1 MNYDMLVKDIG
12 QLILPESS
20 LTPLKG
26 EQMKG
31 LSIKEEAAFA
41 VSEGKIAWIGSNK
54 EAGTLDAELIISANN
69 KVVSPGLV
77 DSHTHLV
84 FGGSREGE
92 LELKQQ
98 GMPYL
103 EILEKGGGILSTV
116 AATRQSTEEELV
128 KKAAHHLET
137 SIAHGVT
144 TLEAKSGYGL
154 DKETELKQLRV
165 VKTLSRVYPITLVS
179 TFLGPHAIPPEYK
192 ENVSAFIE
200 EMISLLDVIREE
212 ESAEFVDI
220 FCEKGVFSIEQSMIF
235 LKAAKK
241 RGYGLKMHADEMNAL
256 GGTEL
261 AVSLGAVSVDHL
273 VAATDSGI
281 EKLASSNTVAVLLP
295 GTTFY
300 LGKNTYAKA
309 RRIID
314 KGGAVALATDFNP
327 GSSVTEN
334 LQVIMSLAALKLNMT
349 AEEIWNAVTV
359 NAAHAIGQSKKAGT
373 LELGRKADFV
383 IWDIPTYQ
391 YLPYHY
397 GINHA
402 DAVYVKGK
410 KIWERARVI

>member
-31 LSIKEEAAFA
+31 LSIKEQAAFA
-41 VSEGKIAWIGSNK
+41 VSEGKVAWIGSNK
-54 EAGTLDAELIISANN
+54 EAETLDAELIISADN

-98 GMPYL
+98 GIPYL

-116 AATRQSTEEELV
+116 AATRQSKEEELI

-200 EMISLLDVIREE
+200 EMISLLDVIKEE
-212 ESAEFVDI
+212 ELADFVDI
-220 FCEKGVFSIEQSMIF
+220 FCETGVFSIEQSRLF
-235 LKAAKK
+235 LEAAKEK
-241 RGYGLKMHADEMNAL
+241 GYGLKMHADEINSL

-359 NAAHAIGQSKKAGT
+359 NAAHAIGQSKEAGT

-402 DAVYVKGK
+402 HVVYVKGK

>member
-31 LSIKEEAAFA
+31 LSIKEQAAFA
-41 VSEGKIAWIGSNK
+41 VSEGKVAWIGSNK
-54 EAGTLDAELIISANN
+54 EAETLDAEWIISADN

-98 GMPYL
+98 GIPYL

-116 AATRQSTEEELV
+116 AATRQSKEEELI

-200 EMISLLDVIREE
+200 EMISLLDVIKEE
-212 ESAEFVDI
+212 ELAEFVDI
-220 FCEKGVFSIEQSMIF
+220 FCETGVFSIEQSRLF
-235 LKAAKK
+235 LEAAKEK
-241 RGYGLKMHADEMNAL
+241 GYGLKMHADEINSL

-359 NAAHAIGQSKKAGT
+359 NAAHAIGQSKEAGT

-402 DAVYVKGK
+402 HAVYVKGK
-410 KIWERARVI
+410 KIWERARLI

>member
-26 EQMKG
+26 DQMKE
-31 LSIKEEAAFA
+31 LSIKEQAAFA
-41 VSEGKIAWIGSNK
+41 VNEGRIAWIGTNI
-54 EAGTLDAELIISANN
+54 EASTLDADQIISADN

-92 LELKQQ
+92 LVLKQQ

-116 AATRQSTEEELV
+116 AATKQSTEEELV

-192 ENVSAFIE
+192 ESVSAFIE
-200 EMISLLDVIREE
+200 EMIFLLDVIKEE
-212 ESAEFVDI
+212 ELAEFVDI
-220 FCEKGVFSIEQSMIF
+220 FCETGVFSLEQAKIF
-235 LKAAKK
+235 LEAAKE
-241 RGYGLKMHADEMNAL
+241 RGFGLKMHADEIHSL

-261 AVSLGAVSVDHL
+261 AVALGAVSVDHL
-273 VAATDSGI
+273 VAATDIGI
-281 EKLASSNTVAVLLP
+281 EKLANSTTVAVLLP

-309 RRIID
+309 RSIID

-334 LQVIMSLAALKLNMT
+334 LQFIMSLAALKLQMT

-359 NAAHAIGQSKKAGT
+359 NAAHAIGKSIEAGT

-402 DAVYVKGK
+402 HAVYVNGK
-410 KIWERARVI
+410 KIWEQARVI

>member
-31 LSIKEEAAFA
+31 LSIKEQAAFA
-41 VSEGKIAWIGSNK
+41 VSEGKVAWIGSNK
-54 EAGTLDAELIISANN
+54 EAETLDAELIISADN

-98 GMPYL
+98 GIPYL

-116 AATRQSTEEELV
+116 AATRQSKEEELI

-154 DKETELKQLRV
+154 DEETELKQLRV

-200 EMISLLDVIREE
+200 EMISLLDVIKEE
-212 ESAEFVDI
+212 ELAEFVDI
-220 FCEKGVFSIEQSMIF
+220 FCETGVFSIEQSRLF
-235 LKAAKK
+235 LEAAKEK
-241 RGYGLKMHADEMNAL
+241 GYGLKMHADEINSL

-359 NAAHAIGQSKKAGT
+359 NAAHAIGQSKEAGT

-402 DAVYVKGK
+402 HAVYVKGK

>member
-1 MNYDMLVKDIG
+1 MKYDMLVKDIS

-20 LTPLKG
+20 QSPLKG
-26 EQMKG
+26 ERMKK
-31 LSIKEEAAFA
+31 LTINKEAAIA
-41 VSEGKIAWIGSNK
+41 VSEGKIAWIGTNT
-54 EAGTLDAELIISANN
+54 EASTLDADQIISAEN

-77 DSHTHLV
+77 DPHTHLV
-84 FGGSREGE
+84 FGGSREDE
-92 LELKQQ
+92 LVLKQQ
-98 GMPYL
+98 GMSYL

-116 AATRQSTEEELV
+116 AVTKQSTEEELV

-165 VKTLSRVYPITLVS
+165 VKTLSRTYPITLVS

-192 ENVSAFIE
+192 GNVLEFIE
-200 EMISLLDVIREE
+200 KMISLLDQIKEE
-212 ESAEFVDI
+212 ELAEFVDI
-220 FCEKGVFSIEQSMIF
+220 FCETGVFNLEQSMIF
-235 LKAAKK
+235 LKAAKEI
-241 RGYGLKMHADEMNAL
+241 GFGLKMHADEIHSV

-273 VAATDSGI
+273 VAASDTGI
-281 EKLASSNTVAVLLP
+281 EKLTKSNTIAVLLP

-300 LGKNTYAKA
+300 LGKDTYAKA
-309 RRIID
+309 RKIID
-314 KGGAVALATDFNP
+314 DGGAVALATDFNP

-334 LQVIMSLAALKLNMT
+334 LQLIMSLAALKLQMT

-359 NAAHAIGQSKKAGT
+359 NAAHAIGKSKEAGT
-373 LELGRKADFV
+373 LDLGRKADFV
-383 IWDIPTYQ
+383 IWDIPNYQ

-402 DAVYVKGK
+402 ASVFVNGK
-410 KIWERARVI
+410 KVWEQAKMI

>member
-1 MNYDMLVKDIG
+1 
-12 QLILPESS
+12 
-20 LTPLKG
+20 
-26 EQMKG
+26 
-31 LSIKEEAAFA
+31 
-41 VSEGKIAWIGSNK
+41 
-54 EAGTLDAELIISANN
+54 
-69 KVVSPGLV
+69 
-77 DSHTHLV
+77 
-84 FGGSREGE
+84 
-92 LELKQQ
+92 
-98 GMPYL
+98 
-103 EILEKGGGILSTV
+103 
-116 AATRQSTEEELV
+116 
-128 KKAAHHLET
+128 
-137 SIAHGVT
+137 
-144 TLEAKSGYGL
+144 
-154 DKETELKQLRV
+154 
-165 VKTLSRVYPITLVS
+165 
-179 TFLGPHAIPPEYK
+179 
-192 ENVSAFIE
+192 
-200 EMISLLDVIREE
+200 MISLLDVIKEE
-212 ESAEFVDI
+212 ELADFVDI
-220 FCEKGVFSIEQSMIF
+220 FCETGVFSIEQSRLF
-235 LKAAKK
+235 LEAAKEK
-241 RGYGLKMHADEMNAL
+241 GYGLKMHADEINSL

-359 NAAHAIGQSKKAGT
+359 NAAHAIGQSKEAGT

-402 DAVYVKGK
+402 HVVYVKGK